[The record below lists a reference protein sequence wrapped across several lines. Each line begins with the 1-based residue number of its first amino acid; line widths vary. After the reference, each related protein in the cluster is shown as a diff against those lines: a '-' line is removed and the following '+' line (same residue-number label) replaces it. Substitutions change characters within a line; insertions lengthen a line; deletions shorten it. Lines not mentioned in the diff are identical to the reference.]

1 MRTYECIYILN
12 PALDEQTVKD
22 KAVRYSEI
30 VTSRQGLVQALD
42 QWGKRRLAFPIKKQF
57 EGYYTF
63 MRFGGTNEILKE
75 LNRVFGFDET
85 VLRHMIVVEEKP
97 RPAEPPRA

>member
-12 PALDEQTVKD
+12 PSLDEQTVNE
-22 KAVRYSEI
+22 KAARYGEI
-30 VTSRQGLVQALD
+30 VTSRQGQVHTVD

-63 MRFGGTNEILKE
+63 MRFAGGNEILKE
-75 LNRVFGFDET
+75 LNRVFGFDEA

-97 RPAEPPRA
+97 RQPEPPRA

>member
-30 VTSRQGLVQALD
+30 VTSREGQVQALD

-63 MRFGGTNEILKE
+63 MRFAGSNEILKE
-75 LNRVFGFDET
+75 LNRVFGFDEA